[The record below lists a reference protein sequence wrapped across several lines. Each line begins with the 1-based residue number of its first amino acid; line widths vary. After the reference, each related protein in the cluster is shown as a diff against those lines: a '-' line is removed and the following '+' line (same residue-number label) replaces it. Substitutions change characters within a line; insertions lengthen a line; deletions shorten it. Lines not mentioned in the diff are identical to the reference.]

1 MPPGAFIFIQT
12 FIQCVTAVLD
22 FQDVAD
28 IFGNKPRFAIL
39 GHNSNRGVLVDLY
52 GFIHTIILPF
62 CFVCRTAPCC
72 PAVVVNEQKS
82 CRERIEASLIYDSLE
97 NFKIED
103 INDKLIGLAVIYH
116 SCIEAG
122 LDPKYEF
129 EYIASLSSYKFAKFL
144 RDFIKRSPKDKSLK
158 AFFLKSQR
166 NINHEVEIFPSWTNS
181 Q

>member
-1 MPPGAFIFIQT
+1 MKKLFFRLALYYKQVSSDEREQIRKDWDYNVEWDYP
-12 FIQCVTAVLD
+12 
-22 FQDVAD
+22 
-28 IFGNKPRFAIL
+28 NPRRLAC
-39 GHNSNRGVLVDLY
+39 S
-52 GFIHTIILPF
+52 
-62 CFVCRTAPCC
+62 
-72 PAVVVNEQKS
+72 VNEQKS